1 MKLLLSAAVVATA
14 SGVKF
19 HEAGVKSQ
27 SAPLLVT
34 KYTGASCSEVAVS
47 DIWTVS
53 PTSSTDLT
61 VCTRAAHATPTNHGT
76 SSLPSG
82 FGNVHTIG
90 GLTLL
95 QNGFQA
101 LHLTCHNGT
110 YAFGAYVTEGNAIAS
125 CSNEISR
132 ETFSAIDSNHLAAGS
147 CADSIEGNS
156 YRLTLSGLVLPDCS
170 AGVVGDPHLTNL
182 HGEKFDIHDGLH
194 RLVHYPRGASQEDA
208 LFMVDARAVDMG
220 KDRDCYSVYLD
231 SVKLSGKW
239 VGDEISVSSS
249 MTGSSPDAF
258 FMSFANER
266 MDWPTMAK
274 RQDTH
279 LNLKGT
285 MPVTVTTS
293 TRKASGEDAM
303 GGQELTFKVGEQS
316 PVLVQVWSSKA
327 HNALTREKEVRYLNV
342 QIKNLPDDVGGII
355 GLDSYSRPSDARCEL
370 VQEESDLLDFVKTSE
385 VSLLRIARPKW
396 SASASVKEQ

>member
-1 MKLLLSAAVVATA
+1 MKFLLSAVVVSTA
-14 SGVKF
+14 ASTKASLRS
-19 HEAGVKSQ
+19 E
-27 SAPLLVT
+27 SAPLIVT
-34 KYTGASCSEVAVS
+34 KYTGASCDASLVS
-47 DIWTVS
+47 DIWTVN
-53 PTSSTDLT
+53 PTSSSDLT
-61 VCTRAAHATPTNHGT
+61 VCTHASHSSTNT
-76 SSLPSG
+76 SSS
-82 FGNVHTIG
+82 
-90 GLTLL
+90 
-95 QNGFQA
+95 FQA
-101 LHLTCHNGT
+101 LHLTCHD
-110 YAFGAYVTEGNAIAS
+110 GAYALGAYATEGSAIAS
-125 CSNEISR
+125 CSEEVSR
-132 ETFSAIDSNHLAAGS
+132 ETFTATQSNHLASGS
-147 CADSIEGNS
+147 CADSNENNS
-156 YRLTLSGLVLPDCS
+156 YRITLSGLVLPDCS

-194 RLVHYPRGASQEDA
+194 RLVHYPRGASKEDA

-220 KDRDCYSVYLD
+220 KDKDCYSVYLD
-231 SVKLSGKW
+231 NIKLSGKW
-239 VGDEISVSSS
+239 MGDEISISSS

-266 MDWPTMAK
+266 MDWPTLAK

-303 GGQELTFKVGEQS
+303 GGQELSFKVGEQN

-327 HNALTREKEVRYLNV
+327 HNALTREKEVSYLNV

-370 VQEESDLLDFVKTSE
+370 VQEESDLLNFVKTSE
-385 VSLLRIARPKW
+385 VSLLRIVRPKW
-396 SASASVKEQ
+396 SVAASAKEQ